1 MGFRRM
7 YNQQKFFCQKKCKL
21 LARVSNPIYLAQV
34 LLHLQR
40 KMSNLFQSLQA
51 VALTK
56 HISFARNRINKSA
69 MARLLPE
76 IADQLN
82 VDLWFLPSQNQERS
96 QDGGV
101 VHAGEKLEPRPES
114 RARANIQCPSSLDG
128 SPLNTQTDMIVCI
141 LTALASFGDRVV
153 PLIHADVGARA
164 WFLNEHLLIQ
174 ARHWAALA
182 RRVMSLLRL
191 LGLSDPADGVASCGS
206 CPAWLNQDM
215 VRDAG
220 RRVLTIYGVHE
231 KPCDNGSCEPKSI
244 ATEQPAKRRRLR

>member
-1 MGFRRM
+1 
-7 YNQQKFFCQKKCKL
+7 
-21 LARVSNPIYLAQV
+21 
-34 LLHLQR
+34 
-40 KMSNLFQSLQA
+40 MSNLFQSLQA

-76 IADQLN
+76 IAVQLN

-101 VHAGEKLEPRPES
+101 VHAGENLQPRSES
-114 RARANIQCPSSLDG
+114 RANIQCPSSLDG

-182 RRVMSLLRL
+182 GRVMSLLRL